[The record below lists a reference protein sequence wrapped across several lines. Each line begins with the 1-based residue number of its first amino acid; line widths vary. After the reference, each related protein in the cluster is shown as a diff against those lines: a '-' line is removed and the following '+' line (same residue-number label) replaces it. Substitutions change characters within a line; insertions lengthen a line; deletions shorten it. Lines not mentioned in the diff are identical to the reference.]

1 MNEQQAHLIE
11 QFLRGKLLSAAEIKL
26 LDTPDL
32 IRQLET
38 VALSGT
44 SKNSQIKQI
53 FKLLNAIQGPRGKK
67 ASLDQAPD
75 LTMHSRLR
83 DKNLELNRPLSGG
96 GANGTGKN

>member
-44 SKNSQIKQI
+44 SKTHR
-53 FKLLNAIQGPRGKK
+53 L
-67 ASLDQAPD
+67 
-75 LTMHSRLR
+75 SRSS
-83 DKNLELNRPLSGG
+83 NY
-96 GANGTGKN
+96 

>member
-1 MNEQQAHLIE
+1 MNDQQAHLIE
-11 QFLRGKLLSAAEIKL
+11 QFLSGKLISPAEIKL

-32 IRQLET
+32 IRQLEA
-38 VALSGT
+38 VALGGA

-53 FKLLNAIQGPRGKK
+53 FKLLNAIQGSRGKK
-67 ASLDQAPD
+67 ASLDQTPS

-83 DKNLELNRPLSGG
+83 EKNLELNRPLSGG